1 MICEAGCA
9 GAWHRLLIGSIHAKT
24 TNRDRRQVTDFVKNW
39 TLGEKGWVIFDSD
52 VTIDSKPFIFIAN
65 SSFFAAESLPQA
77 KGLVRPC
84 ISLAKGVSR

>member
-1 MICEAGCA
+1 MC
-9 GAWHRLLIGSIHAKT
+9 
-24 TNRDRRQVTDFVKNW
+24 
-39 TLGEKGWVIFDSD
+39 VIFDSD